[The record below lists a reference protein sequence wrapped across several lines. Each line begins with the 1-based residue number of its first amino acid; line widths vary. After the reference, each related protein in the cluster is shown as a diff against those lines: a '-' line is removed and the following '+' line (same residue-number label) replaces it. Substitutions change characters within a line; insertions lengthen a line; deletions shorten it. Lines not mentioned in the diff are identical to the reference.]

1 MTEGKGILATVP
13 DTRLAVPQF
22 TLCLTCF
29 EWISG
34 SVSSVNTCLGF
45 DSSSIPGFLWN
56 RFVCHPCIWVHV
68 RLLWTHLQQVM
79 NLLHISHCHIF
90 VWHINPSLS
99 LRDFFFWLGFS
110 KGFLHLCLFLMTV
123 QNVLSNGKSYSGKQ
137 ECGLAHT
144 ESPSFTHEQPKCLIQ
159 KRASFHWR
167 LSSGKGSL
175 MGGWSVMSV
184 CFSLLVCVYVWLG
197 IPQIS
202 QVGNGEDQR
211 IRIAHLRGAG
221 SWAWKKDDLLVT

>member
-1 MTEGKGILATVP
+1 MIVKKKNFIEIYECIFLLLLVILQTALLELKQHKETKLAKKKRSNNCITILDRGKGIQATVP
-13 DTRLAVPQF
+13 DTRLAVAQF
-22 TLCLTCF
+22 TLCLTCY

-34 SVSSVNTCLGF
+34 SASSVNTCLGF

-79 NLLHISHCHIF
+79 NLFHIFHCHIF

-144 ESPSFTHEQPKCLIQ
+144 ESPSFTHVIQ
-159 KRASFHWR
+159 KRASFH
-167 LSSGKGSL
+167 
-175 MGGWSVMSV
+175 
-184 CFSLLVCVYVWLG
+184 
-197 IPQIS
+197 
-202 QVGNGEDQR
+202 
-211 IRIAHLRGAG
+211 
-221 SWAWKKDDLLVT
+221 